1 MILLYLQLKLVGRL
15 TFLRRISQYLCN
27 GIAGLGGDYD
37 FEIFGFLL
45 PVLSS

>member
-15 TFLRRISQYLCN
+15 TFLRRISQYLWN